1 MCWHLATLSTIII
14 IQAVLPVNDGVEE
27 KMFSNAVWNEAT
39 IFDFIEDDI
48 FFEVLYPEELS
59 YTYRLR
65 QAKNFGIPFNF
76 QKREYK
82 EVRLVLADPLECCSV
97 PYNAFELLGAVA
109 LVSRGDCSFVSKAVK
124 AEEAGA
130 LAVIVMDNNPDNDEL
145 YIEMVDDN
153 TNREPKIP
161 AAFLLGR
168 SGYMIA
174 KTLSEAHEDTAI
186 INIPVN
192 LTSVPFHKLNQ
203 PPWIIW

>member
-1 MCWHLATLSTIII
+1 MYRTIAGCSII
-14 IQAVLPVNDGVEE
+14 LILPMLLGVNDGVEE

-65 QAKNFGIPFNF
+65 QAKNFGLPF
-76 QKREYK
+76 KRVFK
-82 EVRLVLADPLECCSV
+82 RVRLVLADPLECCSV
-97 PYNAFELLGAVA
+97 PYNALELQGAVA
-109 LVSRGDCSFVSKAVK
+109 LVSRGECSFVSKAVK

-130 LAVIVMDNNPDNDEL
+130 LAVIVMDSNPDNDEL
-145 YIEMVDDN
+145 YIEMIDDN

-168 SGYMIA
+168 SGYMIV
-174 KTLSEAHEDTAI
+174 KTLSKAHEAAAI

>member
-1 MCWHLATLSTIII
+1 MLWNILVFCIILQLI
-14 IQAVLPVNDGVEE
+14 FHVNDGAHEE
-27 KMFSNAVWNEAT
+27 IFSNAVWNEAT

-48 FFEVLYPEELS
+48 FFEVIYPEKLS

-65 QAKNFGIPFNF
+65 QAKNFGIPFNHVF
-76 QKREYK
+76 KGI
-82 EVRLVLADPLECCSV
+82 RLVLADPLECCSL
-97 PYNAFELLGAVA
+97 PYNAPELQGAVA

-130 LAVIVMDNNPDNDEL
+130 LAVIVMDSNPENDEL

-153 TNREPKIP
+153 TNRKPKIP
-161 AAFLLGR
+161 AAFLLGK

-174 KTLSEAHEDTAI
+174 KTLMEAHEAAAI